1 MIHRPSFTAFLL
13 LISLAAC
20 SPAPVATPT
29 EGIHMA
35 PFVLV
40 TVDPHSTATATPFQ
54 PNAAATPTRSPNIP
68 TPSAS
73 PVPSDTST
81 PAPVDTSTPTPPTA
95 AVTLAAVSPT
105 PTQQASDRT
114 QYTFYLTLDYAGHNV
129 AVNETIRYVNTTGQS
144 LSDVVLA
151 VEPNLWSNC
160 FNLASLSQDE
170 AEVTNYT
177 LSGQRLTIV
186 PDQPIA
192 PGAVTTFKLGFSL
205 SMPVKHYDGTFGYVS
220 GQMNLT
226 DWYPFIVP
234 FISGNWVL
242 HDTWSFG
249 EHLVYEAA
257 DYDAYVKVTD
267 PNVVVAASAPGQA
280 DGETTHY
287 HLEGA
292 RTFVLSASTLFQV
305 DESAVGHVK
314 IRSYHFPG
322 DGGASQG
329 VVWMATQSLG
339 LYEAKFAPY
348 PYESLS
354 IVETDVPDGQE
365 YDGLVFLSTGFY
377 SSYGG
382 SARSNLYTIGT
393 HEIAHQWWFG
403 LVGDDQATQPWLD
416 EAMAVYSE
424 RIFYEYNYPN
434 FGNWWWNFRVNY
446 FGPQGYVDSSIYSF
460 GTFRDYVDAVYL
472 NGAVFLDHV
481 RSRMGDEAF
490 FAFLKDYASTYAHR
504 IVTTSDY
511 FALLRQHTKND
522 LSDLIQLYFQG
533 SY

>member
-1 MIHRPSFTAFLL
+1 
-13 LISLAAC
+13 
-20 SPAPVATPT
+20 
-29 EGIHMA
+29 MA
-35 PFVLV
+35 PFILV

-54 PNAAATPTRSPNIP
+54 PDLATATPTRSASTL

-73 PVPSDTST
+73 PLPSDTPT
-81 PAPVDTSTPTPPTA
+81 PAARDTSTLTPVA
-95 AVTLAAVSPT
+95 GVSAT
-105 PTQQASDRT
+105 PTVQQASDRT
-114 QYTFYLTLDYAGHNV
+114 HYTFYLTLDYAGHNI
-129 AVNETIRYVNTTGQS
+129 AANETVRYVNTTGQS
-144 LSDVVLA
+144 LSSVVLA
-151 VEPNLWSNC
+151 VEPNLWTDC
-160 FNLASLSQDE
+160 FSLASLSQDE
-170 AEVTNYT
+170 SEVTDYT
-177 LSGQRLTIV
+177 LSGQRMTIV
-186 PDQPIA
+186 PAQPIA

-205 SMPVKHYDGTFGYVS
+205 SMPVKSYNGTFGYVT

-234 FISGNWVL
+234 FVSGSWVL
-242 HDTWSFG
+242 HDQWPFG

-257 DYDAYVKVTD
+257 DYDVYVKVTD
-267 PNVVVAASAPGQA
+267 PNVVVAASAPGQP

-287 HLEGA
+287 HLEAA
-292 RTFVLSASTLFQV
+292 RAFVLSASPLFQV
-305 DESAVGHVK
+305 DESAVGHIK
-314 IRSYHFPG
+314 ILSYHFPG

-329 VVWMATQSLG
+329 VVWMATQSIA

-365 YDGLVFLSTGFY
+365 FDGLVFLSTAFY

-382 SARSNLYTIGT
+382 SAKSNLVTIGT

-424 RIFYEYNYPN
+424 RIFYQYNYPN
-434 FGNWWWNFRVNY
+434 YGNWWWNFRVNY
-446 FGPQGYVDSSIYSF
+446 FGPQGYVDSSVYSF
-460 GTFRDYVDAVYL
+460 STFRDYVDAVYL
-472 NGAVFLDHV
+472 NGATFLDHV
-481 RSRMGDEAF
+481 RSRMGDDAF

-504 IVTTSDY
+504 IVTSADF

-522 LSDLIQLYFQG
+522 LSDLIQAYFQG
-533 SY
+533 TY